1 MEFVEFGRLSDA
13 HRAELEGDEDD
24 PFDGARS
31 PLAYQRKE
39 RHVAIAGDDG
49 RLIAST
55 GMLVV
60 EVEVASRRFEVIG
73 LGGVIVTAANRGR
86 GLGREV
92 VEAALARAR
101 TLGPVFALLFCYDD
115 RAGLYRKLGFA
126 DVPGSVRV
134 GQPACYVTIRD
145 RTMWRGLQ
153 PDAQWPHGDLIVH
166 GLPF

>member
-31 PLAYQRKE
+31 PLTYQRKQ

-60 EVEVASRRFEVIG
+60 EVEVASRRFPVIG

-86 GLGREV
+86 GLAREV
-92 VEAALARAR
+92 VEAALAIAR
-101 TLGPVFALLFCYDD
+101 TLGPAFALLFCHDD

-126 DVPGSVRV
+126 DVTGGVRV
-134 GQPACYVTIRD
+134 RQPAGYVTMPN
-145 RTMWRGLQ
+145 RTMWRALQ
-153 PDAQWPHGDLIVH
+153 PDAQWPRGDLTVH